1 MKSKKIKTALPL
13 KSGTRQ
19 GCLLL
24 CDTIPSLARAVRQE
38 KNKSH
43 PNQKARMKPSQFADD
58 ILYIENPK
66 DFTKNY

>member
-38 KNKSH
+38 KEVEVIQVEREKAKLSVYKWYNLIYRKS
-43 PNQKARMKPSQFADD
+43 
-58 ILYIENPK
+58 
-66 DFTKNY
+66 